1 MSEEAPNTETPL
13 TDARESPPFEQALE
27 RLETIV
33 TEMEE
38 GKLPIEVMMEK
49 FEEGVKLAAY
59 CDRRL
64 EEIRGKIEILVKKAN
79 GDAEWREFEPG
90 EAP

>member
-1 MSEEAPNTETPL
+1 MTPKTCNDETAPA
-13 TDARESPPFEQALE
+13 DARESIPFEQALE

-38 GKLPIEVMMEK
+38 GKLPIEAMMEK
-49 FEEGVKLAAY
+49 FEDGVKLASY

-64 EEIRGKIEILVKKAN
+64 EEIRGRIEILVKKAN
-79 GDAEWREFEPG
+79 GKDEWQEFEPG
-90 EAP
+90 ETP